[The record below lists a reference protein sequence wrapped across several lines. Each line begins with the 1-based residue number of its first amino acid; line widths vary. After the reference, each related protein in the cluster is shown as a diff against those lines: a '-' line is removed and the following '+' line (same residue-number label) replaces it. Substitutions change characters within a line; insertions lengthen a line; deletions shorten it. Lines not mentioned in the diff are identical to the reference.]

1 MLNRSKL
8 IAFMP
13 GKLGVQSLTRK
24 FTKGIR
30 DELMDKYLKI
40 EVVRNKGS
48 EILNDPI
55 TNQTLAFDFAERDRL
70 NIRGLLPPSVLTMD
84 QQAEL
89 YLQEYEYGVMEL
101 AARTPDDELL
111 KSGVTPKMIRQWK
124 VLQSLQDRDET
135 LFYYLL
141 TNNIKKMAPV
151 VYTPT
156 VGWVCKN
163 YSKMFRRPRGMFITA
178 NDRGQIASVLENW
191 SSNEIDAIV
200 VTDGSRILG
209 LGDLGIGGLGI
220 SIGKLD
226 LYVAAGGFHP
236 HRILPV
242 VIDVGTNNENLL
254 NDPSYLGLKRNRL
267 TGQEYYDLIDEF
279 MAACSVKWPKALIQ
293 FEDFELKHAL
303 NLLERYRDE
312 FLIFNDDIQGTASI
326 VLAGIIGA
334 LKIQNQPVSNFVK
347 QKFVVLGAGSAGM
360 GVVHNIHLFLQ
371 RYGLSKEEAA
381 KKFHVLDNKGLI
393 TRKRTDLSARV
404 QPFAREE
411 VEDEGMDVLAVISK
425 YKPTCLIGLSG
436 VGGLFTPPVLQAMTN
451 QPEGTR
457 PIIFPLSNP
466 TSKAECTA
474 EDAQKYTNNTAIF
487 GSGSPFDD
495 VILDGKTIR
504 SNQVNNVYIYPGL
517 ALGAFLGDTKIITD
531 SMIVASAEALSETI
545 PEADYEK
552 RSIYP
557 CLSTI
562 RDISVHIAARVMEQA
577 DKERRL
583 HNAEAK
589 AALNRSLDDLKNY
602 IRRKQWKPVYKPLV
616 YAPPG
621 GHE

>member
-1 MLNRSKL
+1 MLRH
-8 IAFMP
+8 A
-13 GKLGVQSLTRK
+13 KLGGEVFTGLIHSSSRK

-40 EVVRNKGS
+40 EIVRNKGS

-55 TNQTLAFDFAERDRL
+55 SNQTLAFDFAERDRL
-70 NIRGLLPPSVLTMD
+70 NIRGLLPPTVLTMD

-89 YLQEYEYGVMEL
+89 LLQEYEFGVMEM
-101 AARTPDDELL
+101 AARSPDDETL

-141 TNNIKKMAPV
+141 TNNIKAMAPV

-178 NDRGQIASVLENW
+178 NDKGQIASVLENW
-191 SSNEIDAIV
+191 SSQEIDAIV

-236 HRILPV
+236 NRILPV
-242 VIDVGTNNENLL
+242 VIDVGTNNESLL
-254 NDPSYLGLKRNRL
+254 NDPTYLGLKRNRL
-267 TGQEYYDLIDEF
+267 HGQEYYDLIDEF
-279 MAACSVKWPKALIQ
+279 MAACAIKWPKALIQ

-334 LKIQNQPVSNFVK
+334 LKIQNQPITNFIK
-347 QKFVVLGAGSAGM
+347 QKFVVVGAGSAGM
-360 GVVHNIHLFLQ
+360 GVVHSIHLFLQ
-371 RYGLSKEEAA
+371 RYGLTKEEAA
-381 KKFHVLDNKGLI
+381 AKFHVLDYKGLI
-393 TRKRTDLSARV
+393 TQKRSDISARV
-404 QPFAREE
+404 QPFARSE
-411 VEDEGMDVLAVISK
+411 VEDEGMDLHSVIKK

-436 VGGLFTPPVLQAMTN
+436 TGGLFTKDVIESMN
-451 QPEGTR
+451 HQPEGIL

-466 TSKAECTA
+466 NSKAECTA
-474 EDAQKYTNNTAIF
+474 EDVQKYTNNNAIF
-487 GSGSPFDD
+487 GSGSPFEDL
-495 VILDGKTIR
+495 VIDGKIVR

-562 RDISVHIAARVMEQA
+562 REISVHIAARVMEQA

-583 HNAEAK
+583 NNSDAK
-589 AALNRSLDDLKNY
+589 KALNVSFEHLKNY
-602 IRRKQWKPVYKPLV
+602 IRRKQWKPIYKPLV
-616 YAPPG
+616 YVPHG
-621 GHE
+621 IR